1 VIIQASINQEGVPA
15 VIFEQPAGAASSK

>member
-15 VIFEQPAGAASSK
+15 VMFEQPAGAK